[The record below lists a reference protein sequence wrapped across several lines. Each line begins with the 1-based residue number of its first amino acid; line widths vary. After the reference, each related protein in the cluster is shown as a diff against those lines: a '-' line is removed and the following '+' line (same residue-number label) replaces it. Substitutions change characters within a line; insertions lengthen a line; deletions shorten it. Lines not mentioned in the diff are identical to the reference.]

1 MCLLARILTS
11 FYAGCH
17 VHPLSHMG
25 SSTSV
30 FAPHSYIHCQP
41 VIMVASVGSRLCR
54 TPDGMFV
61 LMLLFF
67 LWLLHCVLCN
77 HMLK

>member
-1 MCLLARILTS
+1 MWLLARILTS

-41 VIMVASVGSRLCR
+41 VIMVASVGSSLCR

-67 LWLLHCVLCN
+67 FMVFTLCTT
-77 HMLK
+77 